1 MKIAK
6 LEMKLILALMFLS
19 FNYELVNESGK
30 YPDVLPE
37 PNRNSPL
44 GVSHFSLFHFDFI
57 VFIPLNSPNL
67 WGNLVI

>member
-6 LEMKLILALMFLS
+6 LEMKLVLALGC
-19 FNYELVNESGK
+19 NYELVNESGK

-37 PNRNSPL
+37 PDRNDKTM
-44 GVSHFSLFHFDFI
+44 VNHFLTCVLIYLTSFEF
-57 VFIPLNSPNL
+57 